1 MAEAL
6 KRIPFEEFSDNLVN
20 IFERVIREHETVLV
34 ESDTGAV
41 VEVRHITVA
50 KSRRRVKSQEDYEA
64 FLASAGGWADID
76 IDAFLEDNEES
87 RRFNTRPPVEL

>member
-34 ESDTGAV
+34 ESDTGAL
-41 VEVRHITVA
+41 VEVRHIAVT
-50 KSRRRVKSQEDYEA
+50 KPRRRVKTQEDYEA
-64 FLASAGGWADID
+64 FLASAGGWEDVD
-76 IDAFLEDNEES
+76 IDAFLQDNEES
-87 RRFNTRPPVEL
+87 RRLNARPPAEL